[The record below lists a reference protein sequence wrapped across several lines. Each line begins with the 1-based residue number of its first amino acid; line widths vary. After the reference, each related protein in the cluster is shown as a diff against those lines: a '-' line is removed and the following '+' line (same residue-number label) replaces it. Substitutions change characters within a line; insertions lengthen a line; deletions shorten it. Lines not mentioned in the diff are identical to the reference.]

1 MIFSTELFVVYLPFR
16 NFHNVTGWEEI
27 QSMIKK
33 WCFYIAILF
42 SVTYLSS
49 GFKPFKLQN
58 HEWFQANNIEE
69 GAYTFP
75 SPQQTDYINL
85 NIPFTGKFFIGFK
98 EALAF
103 KESQGK
109 YHKVNTLG
117 YLGKYQ
123 FGSETLKSI
132 GITDS
137 LAFLRSPKLQEKAF
151 VALLSKNKWE
161 LRDEIKKYSGNIISG
176 VKITES
182 GILAAAHLGGV
193 GSVKRFL
200 CSNGE
205 KKCKDEYG
213 TSIKSYMKMFGGYET
228 AGIIADSA
236 ARAK

>member
-1 MIFSTELFVVYLPFR
+1 MQTHSNEQITYSLPSK
-16 NFHNVTGWEEI
+16 E
-27 QSMIKK
+27 
-33 WCFYIAILF
+33 
-42 SVTYLSS
+42 
-49 GFKPFKLQN
+49 QN
-58 HEWFQANNIEE
+58 
-69 GAYTFP
+69 
-75 SPQQTDYINL
+75 DYIRL
-85 NIPFTGKFFIGFK
+85 NVPFTGKFFIGFK

-123 FGSETLKSI
+123 FGRETLKSI
-132 GITDS
+132 GIHDS

-161 LRDEIKKYSGNIISG
+161 LRDEIKKYSGRIISG

-193 GSVKRFL
+193 GSVKKFL

-205 KKCKDEYG
+205 KKCKDDYG
-213 TSIKSYMKMFGGYET
+213 TSVKSYMKMFGGYET
-228 AGIIADSA
+228 QGIIADSS
-236 ARAK
+236 AKAK